1 MGMNIEPVVIITG
14 ASRGIGRRLALDC
27 ARYGLA
33 VVINYRSDEAAA
45 AAVVEEIRSADGLAC
60 AVRADVSDEYEARR
74 LVHAGI
80 GQFGRLDCVINN
92 AGAGLV
98 RTLDELDGAT
108 FQQTLNVNLLS
119 AFYVSQA
126 AIPHLKQNGG
136 RLIFMS
142 SGAARIGGRVSAAYA
157 ASKAGMEGLMRYYAL
172 YLRDDCIT
180 ANAIAP
186 LLIETEML
194 AGMNLPPPSDPPLG
208 RLGRPDEI
216 WPAVRMIIE
225 TEYLTGQTIHLN
237 AGRYMT

>member
-1 MGMNIEPVVIITG
+1 VESNIEPVVIITG

-27 ARYGLA
+27 ARYGMA
-33 VVINYRSDEAAA
+33 VVVNYRSNEAAA
-45 AAVVEEIRSADGLAC
+45 AAVVDEIKSADGRAC
-60 AVRADVSDEYEARR
+60 AVRADVSDEHEARR
-74 LVHAGI
+74 LIDACI
-80 GQFGRLDCVINN
+80 DQFGRLNCVINN
-92 AGAGLV
+92 AGAAQF
-98 RTLDELDGAT
+98 RTIDELDGAT
-108 FQQTLNVNLLS
+108 FQQTLNANLLS

-142 SGAARIGGRVSAAYA
+142 SGASRIGGRVSAAYA

-172 YLRDDCIT
+172 YLREHRIT

-186 LLIETEML
+186 LLIETDML
-194 AGMNLPPPSDPPLG
+194 AGMDLPPPADLPLG
-208 RLGRPDEI
+208 RTGRPEEI

>member
-1 MGMNIEPVVIITG
+1 MNIEPVVIITG

-27 ARYGLA
+27 ARYGMA
-33 VVINYRSDEAAA
+33 VAVNYRSDETAT
-45 AAVVEEIRSADGLAC
+45 AAVVEEIQAAGGRAC
-60 AVRADVSDEYEARR
+60 AVRADVSDEYQARR
-74 LVHAGI
+74 LVDACVD
-80 GQFGRLDCVINN
+80 QFGRLDCVINN
-92 AGAGLV
+92 AGAALV

-108 FQQTLNVNLLS
+108 FQQTLNANLLS
-119 AFYVSQA
+119 AFHVSQA
-126 AIPHLKQNGG
+126 AIPHLRQKGG

-172 YLRDDCIT
+172 YLRDDRIT

-186 LLIETEML
+186 LLIETDML
-194 AGMNLPPPSDPPLG
+194 AGMELPPPSDLPLG
-208 RLGRPDEI
+208 RPGRPDEV

>member
-1 MGMNIEPVVIITG
+1 MNMNIEPVVIITG

-27 ARYGLA
+27 ARYGMA
-33 VVINYRSDEAAA
+33 VAVNYRSDETAT
-45 AAVVEEIRSADGLAC
+45 AAVVEEIQAAGGRAC
-60 AVRADVSDEYEARR
+60 AVRADVSDEYQARR
-74 LVHAGI
+74 LVDACVD
-80 GQFGRLDCVINN
+80 QFGRLDCVINN
-92 AGAGLV
+92 AGAALV

-108 FQQTLNVNLLS
+108 FQQTLNANLLS
-119 AFYVSQA
+119 AFHVSQA
-126 AIPHLKQNGG
+126 AIPHLRQKGG

-172 YLRDDCIT
+172 YLRDDRIT

-186 LLIETEML
+186 LLIETDML
-194 AGMNLPPPSDPPLG
+194 AGMELPPPSDLPLG
-208 RLGRPDEI
+208 RPGRPDEV

>member
-1 MGMNIEPVVIITG
+1 MNMNIEPVVIITG

-27 ARYGLA
+27 ARYGMA
-33 VVINYRSDEAAA
+33 VAVNYRSDETAT
-45 AAVVEEIRSADGLAC
+45 AAVVEEIQAAGGRAC
-60 AVRADVSDEYEARR
+60 AVRADVSDEYHARR
-74 LVHAGI
+74 LVDACVD
-80 GQFGRLDCVINN
+80 QFGRLDCVINN
-92 AGAGLV
+92 AGAALV

-108 FQQTLNVNLLS
+108 FQQTLNANLLS
-119 AFYVSQA
+119 AFHVSQA
-126 AIPHLKQNGG
+126 AIPHLRQKGG

-172 YLRDDCIT
+172 YLRDDRIT

-186 LLIETEML
+186 LLIETDML
-194 AGMNLPPPSDPPLG
+194 AGMELPPPSDLPLG
-208 RLGRPDEI
+208 RPGRPDEV

>member
-1 MGMNIEPVVIITG
+1 MSMSIEPVVIITG

-33 VVINYRSDEAAA
+33 VVVNYRSDEAAA
-45 AAVVEEIRSADGLAC
+45 ADVVEEIRSADGLAC
-60 AVRADVSDEYEARR
+60 AIRADVSDEHEAQR
-74 LVHAGI
+74 LVDACI
-80 GQFGRLDCVINN
+80 DQFGRLGCVINN
-92 AGAGLV
+92 AGAGV
-98 RTLDELDGAT
+98 IRTIDALDGAA
-108 FQQTLNVNLLS
+108 FQQTLNANLLS
-119 AFYVSQA
+119 AFYVSRA
-126 AIPHLKQNGG
+126 AIPHLKQKGG

-142 SGAARIGGRVSAAYA
+142 SGAAHIGGRVSAAYA

-172 YLRDDCIT
+172 YLRDDRIT

-186 LLIETEML
+186 LLIETDML
-194 AGMNLPPPSDPPLG
+194 AGMDLPPPSDLPLG
-208 RLGRPDEI
+208 RMGRPDEI

>member
-1 MGMNIEPVVIITG
+1 MNIEPVVIITG

-27 ARYGLA
+27 ARYGMA
-33 VVINYRSDEAAA
+33 VAVNYRSDETAT
-45 AAVVEEIRSADGLAC
+45 AAVVEEIQAAGWRAC
-60 AVRADVSDEYEARR
+60 AVRADVSDEYQARR
-74 LVHAGI
+74 LVDACVD
-80 GQFGRLDCVINN
+80 QFGRLDCVINN
-92 AGAGLV
+92 AGAALV

-108 FQQTLNVNLLS
+108 FQQTLNANLLS
-119 AFYVSQA
+119 AFHVSQA
-126 AIPHLKQNGG
+126 AIPHLRQKGG

-172 YLRDDCIT
+172 YLRDDRIT

-186 LLIETEML
+186 LLIETDML
-194 AGMNLPPPSDPPLG
+194 AGMELPPPSDLPLG
-208 RLGRPDEI
+208 RPGRPDEV

>member
-1 MGMNIEPVVIITG
+1 MGTNIEPVVIITG

-27 ARYGLA
+27 ARYGMA
-33 VVINYRSDEAAA
+33 VVVNYRSDEAAA
-45 AAVVEEIRSADGLAC
+45 AAVVEEIQSAEGRAC
-60 AVRADVSDEYEARR
+60 AVRADVSDEAQARR
-74 LVHAGI
+74 LVDACI
-80 GQFGRLDCVINN
+80 DQFGRLGCVINN
-92 AGAGLV
+92 AGVGLI
-98 RTLDELDGAT
+98 RTIDELDGAT

-142 SGAARIGGRVSAAYA
+142 SGAAHSGGVISAAYA
-157 ASKAGMEGLMRYYAL
+157 ASKAGMEGLMRYYAQ
-172 YLRDDCIT
+172 YLRVDHIT

-186 LLIETEML
+186 LLIETDML
-194 AGMNLPPPSDPPLG
+194 AGAELPPSSLPLG
-208 RLGRPDEI
+208 RMGRPEEI

>member
-1 MGMNIEPVVIITG
+1 MNMNIEPVVIITG
-14 ASRGIGRRLALDC
+14 ASRGIGRLLALDC
-27 ARYGLA
+27 ARYGMA
-33 VVINYRSDEAAA
+33 VAVNYRSDETAT
-45 AAVVEEIRSADGLAC
+45 AAVVEEIQAAGGRAC
-60 AVRADVSDEYEARR
+60 AVRADVSDEYQARR
-74 LVHAGI
+74 LVDACVD
-80 GQFGRLDCVINN
+80 QFGRLDCVINN
-92 AGAGLV
+92 AGAGVV

-108 FQQTLNVNLLS
+108 FQQTLNANLLS

-126 AIPHLKQNGG
+126 AIPHLKRKGG

-172 YLRDDCIT
+172 YLRDDRIT

-186 LLIETEML
+186 LLIETDML
-194 AGMNLPPPSDPPLG
+194 AGMELPPPSDLPLG
-208 RLGRPDEI
+208 RPGRPDEV